1 MILNLCI
8 TILLVTV
15 VGILKLF
22 MMLLVY
28 LAQIAR
34 LSQNSNKTQNSHL
47 RTLFTHFD
55 LLLINTLTHS
65 LTHSHHKPKHSLCY
79 FPFLSTPVTI
89 PISLSSNQFIQ
100 QQKYVKIYC
109 HFCSKVSNMRKKC
122 L

>member
-28 LAQIAR
+28 LAQIAK
-34 LSQNSNKTQNSHL
+34 LSQNSHKTQNFHL
-47 RTLFTHFD
+47 HSSRTLTFFYTHSF
-55 LLLINTLTHS
+55 THS